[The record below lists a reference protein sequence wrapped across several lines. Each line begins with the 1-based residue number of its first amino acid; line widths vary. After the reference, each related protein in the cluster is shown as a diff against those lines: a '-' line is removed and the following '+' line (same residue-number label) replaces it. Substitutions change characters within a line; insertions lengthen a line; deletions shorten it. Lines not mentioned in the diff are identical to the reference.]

1 MPNLYSCTWQTWNA
15 TGKAQRLRGP
25 VVGPSKAYFHESTSL
40 VVVWAEAGGGAGGGK
55 KSPSVAGD
63 EAGKKGGAS

>member
-1 MPNLYSCTWQTWNA
+1 MRALA
-15 TGKAQRLRGP
+15 
-25 VVGPSKAYFHESTSL
+25 L